1 MSISTPIPAEA
12 ASEEAGALIE
22 QVFASSTA
30 TMELACM
37 YLGDRLGLYRA
48 LADGGPATPAE
59 LARRTSSDTRYVRE
73 WLEQQAAAGV
83 LSCEDPAAAPDAR
96 RFALPAAH
104 AEALLDPE
112 SLASVTGLT
121 QLTMGVLTA
130 LPRLTE
136 AFRTGEG
143 IPYADF
149 GDDTREG
156 IAAGN
161 RPMFAHQ
168 LGSEWLPA
176 VPAIH
181 DRLNAAPA
189 ARVADIACG
198 CGWSS
203 IALARAYPL
212 ARVDGLDEDAASIAR
227 ARENVAA
234 AGLGDRVRAFRHDAS
249 DDSLTGSYDVVT
261 IFEALH
267 DMARPVEA
275 LRTARGLLVEGG
287 SVFVADERAAEE
299 FAAPADPMD
308 RMFYGFSVLHCLPVG
323 RVGERSEA
331 TGTVI
336 RPHTVREYAERAG
349 FGRVE
354 VLDIEHDVWRFY
366 RLVP

>member
-1 MSISTPIPAEA
+1 MSITTPVPAQA
-12 ASEEAGALIE
+12 ASDQGAALIE

-48 LADGGPATPAE
+48 LADGGPATPGE
-59 LARRTSSDTRYVRE
+59 LARRTGSDARYVRE

-83 LSCEDPAAAPDAR
+83 LVCEEPGAASEER
-96 RFALPAAH
+96 RFALPADH

-121 QLTMGVLTA
+121 RLTMGVLTT
-130 LPRLTE
+130 LPHLLE
-136 AFRTGEG
+136 AFRSGQG
-143 IPYADF
+143 IPYADY
-149 GDDTREG
+149 GPDTRHG

-168 LGSEWLPA
+168 LGSEWLSA

-181 DRLNAAPA
+181 QRLGAAPG

-203 IALARAYPL
+203 IAIARAYPL
-212 ARVDGLDEDAASIAR
+212 ARVDGLDEDAASVADAR
-227 ARENVAA
+227 RNVAA
-234 AGLGDRVRAFRHDAS
+234 AGLEERVRFFRQDAS
-249 DDSLTGSYDVVT
+249 DESLTGSYDLVT

-267 DMARPVEA
+267 DMARPVDA
-275 LRTARGLLVEGG
+275 LRAARGLLAEGG
-287 SVFVADERAAEE
+287 SVFVADERTAEH
-299 FAAPADPMD
+299 FTAPADPMD

-323 RVGERSEA
+323 RVGHASEA

-349 FGRVE
+349 FARVE